1 MFKNIIFDF
10 GNVIAEFNP
19 DKLTAPYA
27 ENKEDLRLLSDV
39 VFDRLYWDDLDAGII
54 SDEEAKEKIVK
65 RLPPHLKDAGIK
77 VFDNWINNMTP
88 IPNMSELI
96 FKLKKRGKRLFL
108 LSNISIGFSENY
120 KNTPWINEVLS
131 QFDGLVLSGVTKLMK
146 PEAEV
151 FEYLLS
157 KYNLKKEETLFID
170 DSPKNIKGA
179 EAVRI
184 RGYLFNG
191 DGLKLERFLLELQY
205 GI

>member
-39 VFDRLYWDDLDAGII
+39 VFDRLYWDGLDAGTV
-54 SDEEAKEKIVK
+54 SDAYVKEKIAN
-65 RLPPHLKDAGIK
+65 RLPLHLKDAGLK

-88 IPNMSELI
+88 VPNVREVI
-96 FKLKKRGKRLFL
+96 FKLKKGGKRLFL

-120 KNTPWINEVLS
+120 KKTPWINEVLS
-131 QFDGLVLSGVTKLMK
+131 EFDGLILSGVTGLLK
-146 PEAEV
+146 PDPEV
-151 FEYLLS
+151 FEYILS
-157 KYNLKKEETLFID
+157 KYNLKREETLFID

-179 EAVRI
+179 EAVRL

-191 DGLKLERFLLELQY
+191 DGLKLERFLSGL
-205 GI
+205 

>member
-39 VFDRLYWDDLDAGII
+39 VFDRLYWDGLDAGTV
-54 SDEEAKEKIVK
+54 SDAYVKEKIAT
-65 RLPPHLKDAGIK
+65 RLPLHLKDAGLK

-88 IPNMSELI
+88 VPNVREVI
-96 FKLKKRGKRLFL
+96 FKLKKEGKRLFL

-120 KNTPWINEVLS
+120 KKTPWINEVLS
-131 QFDGLVLSGVTKLMK
+131 EFDGLILSGVTGLLK
-146 PEAEV
+146 PDPEV
-151 FEYLLS
+151 FEYILS
-157 KYNLKKEETLFID
+157 KYNLKREETLFID

-179 EAVRI
+179 EAVRL

-191 DGLKLERFLLELQY
+191 DGLKLERFLSGL
-205 GI
+205 

>member
-39 VFDRLYWDDLDAGII
+39 VFDRLYWDGLDAGTV
-54 SDEEAKEKIVK
+54 SDAYVKEKIAN
-65 RLPPHLKDAGIK
+65 RLPLHLKDAGLK

-88 IPNMSELI
+88 VPNVREVI
-96 FKLKKRGKRLFL
+96 FKLKKEGKRLFL

-120 KNTPWINEVLS
+120 KKTPWINEVLS
-131 QFDGLVLSGVTKLMK
+131 EFDGLILSGITGLLK
-146 PEAEV
+146 PDPEV
-151 FEYLLS
+151 FEYILS
-157 KYNLKKEETLFID
+157 KYNLKREETLFID

-179 EAVRI
+179 EAVRL

-191 DGLKLERFLLELQY
+191 DGLKLERFLSGL
-205 GI
+205 

>member
-39 VFDRLYWDDLDAGII
+39 VFDRLYWDGLDAGII
-54 SDEEAKEKIVK
+54 SDDEAKEKIAN
-65 RLPPHLKDAGIK
+65 RLPLHLKDAGLK

-88 IPNMSELI
+88 VPNVREVI
-96 FKLKKRGKRLFL
+96 FKLKKEGKRLFL
-108 LSNISIGFSENY
+108 LSNISIGFFENY
-120 KNTPWINEVLS
+120 KKTPWINEVLS
-131 QFDGLVLSGVTKLMK
+131 EFDGLILSGVTGLLK
-146 PEAEV
+146 PDPEV
-151 FEYLLS
+151 FEYILS
-157 KYNLKKEETLFID
+157 KYNLKREETLFID

-179 EAVRI
+179 EAVRL

-191 DGLKLERFLLELQY
+191 DGLKLERFLSGL
-205 GI
+205 

>member
-39 VFDRLYWDDLDAGII
+39 VFDRLYWDGLDAGTV
-54 SDEEAKEKIVK
+54 SDAYVKEKIAN
-65 RLPPHLKDAGIK
+65 RLPLHLKDAGLK

-88 IPNMSELI
+88 VPNVREVI
-96 FKLKKRGKRLFL
+96 FKLKKEGKRLFL

-120 KNTPWINEVLS
+120 KKTPWINEVLS
-131 QFDGLVLSGVTKLMK
+131 EFDGLILSGVTGLLK
-146 PEAEV
+146 PDPEV
-151 FEYLLS
+151 FEYILS
-157 KYNLKKEETLFID
+157 KYNLKREETLFID

-179 EAVRI
+179 EAVRL

-191 DGLKLERFLLELQY
+191 DGLKLERFLSGL
-205 GI
+205 